1 MPYLESH
8 NSTELIAQYFKI
20 HEKPIAQAL
29 AWDTIQLEANL
40 INVAESVISDTMAF
54 NLHFDMIVNQGANAV
69 TNYYKGLITGKNEIL
84 ERAKVMV
91 NAPAIAKIDESIIQF
106 KKAAKSKITKML
118 NEQTDLVNAASLS
131 NFQQQFANALQSVR
145 AKNAAPSK
153 SPAATGTNTSPAQV
167 DPSTATAA
175 DVDQA
180 LSGGEKVQGDDSGVF
195 GTIKQLWNALT
206 EGGSAIGILHLV
218 LDVIGVIGDFIIPGV
233 GAIADII
240 NAIIYFCRGKWMLG
254 TISLIA
260 GLLFG
265 AGDALKLLKGSAGA
279 AEKVMVKVAEKGS
292 KEGAEEL
299 AKISSKEQGG
309 VIKLLRYIAKNISG
323 VIGKAIGMLG
333 KFIEGFVAKL
343 TGWIPL
349 IGKPLKAFFEK
360 IGQMFGR
367 YAEKMTNFSKGFS
380 KVESEAIQLAA
391 KEADTTL
398 EAFFKSEGEMTINAS
413 TGMVKCTDKAGNV
426 IGKEFSAELLSNP
439 KIMNAKFP
447 NLFKAGEK
455 EVIAKYYTS
464 VSKSG
469 SKITENTVGNLVKWK
484 LVSARA
490 AAKLPFFIGKQ
501 VIKLITGKSFQEA
514 GYKESEATYWG
525 NAALQPWIQEKAR
538 KQRKET
544 GAAYIPAVDINWGD
558 TSSSGNDKESFEHIT
573 NYQNNYAK
581 LFGQPQI
588 IPVIYD
594 KYGNDGVEEDFK
606 EFWDEVGK
614 GNIKHNED
622 GTSTRVSKDDSS
634 KETKK
639 ETNESVSNLKYIIPF
654 SKFSY

>member
-1 MPYLESH
+1 MQNYMQYPESH
-8 NSTELIAQYFKI
+8 SSIEIATKYFKV
-20 HEKPIAQAL
+20 HETQLSQIL
-29 AWDTIQLEANL
+29 TWNNIQWESNL

-54 NLHFDMIVNQGANAV
+54 NLHFDMIVNQGTTTV

-84 ERAKVMV
+84 ERAKVKLA
-91 NAPAIAKIDESIIQF
+91 APNIIKIDESISRF
-106 KKAAKSKITKML
+106 KKEAKAKITKML
-118 NEQTDLVNAASLS
+118 NEESLADTLNPTSIS
-131 NFQQQFANALQSVR
+131 NFQQQFASALQSVK
-145 AKNAAPSK
+145 AKNAADQAQLNQAQMIQGQPVQGQ
-153 SPAATGTNTSPAQV
+153 ANTTS
-167 DPSTATAA
+167 
-175 DVDQA
+175 DVDVA
-180 LSGGEKVQGDDSGVF
+180 LAGGEKVQGDTGIF
-195 GTIKQLWNALT
+195 GTVKQLFNAVT

-218 LDVIGVIGDFIIPGV
+218 LDIIGVVGDFIVPGV
-233 GAIADII
+233 GVVADII

-254 TISLIA
+254 TISLLA

-265 AGDALKLLKGSAGA
+265 AGDILKLLKGSAGT
-279 AEKVMVKVAEKGS
+279 AEKVMVKTAERGAA
-292 KEGAEEL
+292 EGASEL
-299 AKISSKEQGG
+299 SKVSAKEQGG

-323 VIGKAIGMLG
+323 VIGKAVGMLG

-343 TGWIPL
+343 VGWIPL
-349 IGKPLKAFFEK
+349 IGKPLKGFFEQ
-360 IGQMFGR
+360 IGKMFGR

-380 KVESEAIQLAA
+380 KVESEALQIAA

-413 TGMVKCTDKAGNV
+413 TGMVKCTDKSGNI
-426 IGKEFSAELLSNP
+426 IGKEFSSELLSNP
-439 KIMNAKFP
+439 KIINKKFP

-455 EVIAKYYTS
+455 EVIAKYYSS
-464 VSKSG
+464 VAKTG
-469 SKITENTVGNLVKWK
+469 PKITEDTVSGLVKIAK
-484 LVSARA
+484 LTATTAGR
-490 AAKLPFFIGKQ
+490 LPFFIGKQ
-501 VIKLITGKSFQEA
+501 IIKLITGEPFQKA
-514 GYKESEATYWG
+514 GYKEEEVKYWG
-525 NAALQPWIQEKAR
+525 NAALQTWIQEKAR
-538 KQRKET
+538 KQKEED
-544 GAAYIPAVDINWGD
+544 GAVYIPAVNLD
-558 TSSSGNDKESFEHIT
+558 SSDKETFDHIT

-594 KYGNDGVEEDFK
+594 KFGNDEVEEDFK

-622 GTSTRVSKDDSS
+622 GTSTKTSNSDKD